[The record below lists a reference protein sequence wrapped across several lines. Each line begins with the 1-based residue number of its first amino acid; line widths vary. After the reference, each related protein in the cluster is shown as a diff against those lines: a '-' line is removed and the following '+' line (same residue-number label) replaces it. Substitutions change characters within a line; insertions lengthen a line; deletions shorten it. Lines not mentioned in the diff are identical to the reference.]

1 MKHPLLKVST
11 FGACQETRQFSTT
24 VDQENAEGSMG
35 DVFVGSYTHS
45 GGEIV
50 VVCALLLCLCF
61 SKLFNSRMHGSYF
74 HLLDHCEQ
82 SRLVMFKTVS
92 NV

>member
-1 MKHPLLKVST
+1 MFLS
-11 FGACQETRQFSTT
+11 
-24 VDQENAEGSMG
+24 D
-35 DVFVGSYTHS
+35 HS
-45 GGEIV
+45 LIQGEIV

-82 SRLVMFKTVS
+82 SRLVMFKSVS